1 MGSAEGHP
9 ASVMDMSFAGQALGT
24 EYMWNNKGKFEN
36 KVYALPANV
45 DQEIA
50 ALKLKSEG
58 VEIDKLT
65 NEQKK
70 YLASWK
76 EGT

>member
-1 MGSAEGHP
+1 
-9 ASVMDMSFAGQALGT
+9 MSFAGQALGS
-24 EYMWNNKGKFEN
+24 EYMWKNKGKFEN
-36 KVYALPANV
+36 KVYSLPANV

-65 NEQKK
+65 AEQKE
-70 YLASWK
+70 YLNSWK